1 MSNYSNLPWGFAP
14 STQHIIKKEPP
25 NAHPRRCVVLF
36 ICCTSLTIPQSA
48 YADSSLYGW
57 IHFSGSVTVSGDHSV
72 PNPKWASNCSVNALA
87 ALNPIFF

>member
-14 STQHIIKKEPP
+14 STQHIIKEEPP

-48 YADSSLYGW
+48 YADSSLYTREPWG
-57 IHFSGSVTVSGDHSV
+57 VSSKGMILQNLEPS
-72 PNPKWASNCSVNALA
+72 LM
-87 ALNPIFF
+87 